1 MLHIVHSAQIG
12 IRSCTAKTGICLKL
26 AHEQQH
32 LASFFPVMDVA
43 LPGGRVFGGGA
54 LALPVEQAL
63 VDGIILVHGG
73 GGVILVRFVQ
83 GHKEHVQLLF
93 RQPFHAL
100 ADGSRLQKVQR
111 HQQLVAG
118 IGAVQVQRT
127 IKAHIYRLVN
137 KINAVILILQKCLQ
151 LPQQNG
157 TVRESIQVIEN
168 FFILPAFCSFA
179 PESHIEHLQHPLL
192 YRWQGCK
199 VGVIQF
205 R

>member
-1 MLHIVHSAQIG
+1 MLHIVHRAQIG
-12 IRSCTAKTGICLKL
+12 IRSCTAKTGICLEL
-26 AHEQQH
+26 THEQQH
-32 LASFFPVMDVA
+32 TASFFPVMDVA

-54 LALPVEQAL
+54 LALPVEQAFIN
-63 VDGIILVHGG
+63 GIILVHGG

-127 IKAHIYRLVN
+127 IKAHIHRLVN
-137 KINAVILILQKCLQ
+137 KIDAVILILQKCLQ

-192 YRWQGCK
+192 YW
-199 VGVIQF
+199 
-205 R
+205 

>member
-1 MLHIVHSAQIG
+1 MLHIVHRAQIG
-12 IRSCTAKTGICLKL
+12 IRSCTAKTGLCLEL

-32 LASFFPVMDVA
+32 PASLCPVMDVA

-93 RQPFHAL
+93 RQPLHAL
-100 ADGSRLQKVQR
+100 ADSGRLQKVQR
-111 HQQLVAG
+111 HQQLVTG
-118 IGAVQVQRT
+118 ISTVQIQRT
-127 IKAHIYRLVN
+127 IKAHLHRLVN
-137 KINAVILILQKCLQ
+137 KIDAVILILQKCLQ

-179 PESHIEHLQHPLL
+179 PEGHIEHLQHPLL
-192 YRWQGCK
+192 YWR
-199 VGVIQF
+199 
-205 R
+205 